1 MGIQRDRTP
10 PRSGGRFGQ
19 ESAVFDPFEFA
30 MAGISHQPDP
40 DRREDKLRC
49 TLPVDAAGIDTDE
62 SALAE

>member
-1 MGIQRDRTP
+1 
-10 PRSGGRFGQ
+10 
-19 ESAVFDPFEFA
+19 

-40 DRREDKLRC
+40 DRREDKLRR